1 MEVDENEN
9 DSSEKEKENGD
20 AAKGKGKSREEF
32 PTDRHQSSSS
42 SPSST
47 SHHSPQ
53 HNPRRPSI
61 SRIWED
67 NHERNIPSSSSRA
80 QPPSASPS
88 HPQTQA
94 QTHIPLPQHP
104 QSQSQSTST
113 NNPISASDAAAAE
126 AASKTAK
133 ELYEERIARV
143 RTAINSRGAHMAVVP
158 GPPPNAQLPATA
170 AAANAE
176 EVPRVPLAVGSGPG
190 PAVPSRERDR
200 ERERRE
206 VDERERERERERRE
220 SGSGMY
226 ARLPPPPPP
235 SAYERER
242 RGGGLVPPPPPPPQA
257 SGSSSQAYGRGEAA
271 YARAQQPPPPPPS
284 HGHGHGHASLPTP
297 TRSPTNPYPH
307 GYERTPRS
315 EYAHDRERERERDQR
330 DQRDQRERE
339 MDRQREYEYEY
350 ARTHKEHPHSY
361 PHPHPPPHSHSHS
374 HSRDYPPPSSSSNP
388 EHDAYREMT
397 APQPVPHNLSL
408 EYQRQF
414 RSGVNNGAPSMP
426 GALGAG
432 KGKGKRR
439 STANFKGEERDM
451 LDNAD
456 TLPSN
461 PPTRSPTLS
470 PVANYNPSSHPIP
483 STSGSMFGVMKPI
496 ITGNNYTPYDSSS
509 GSTPSGSPTMTRALP
524 SLRDTLA
531 SPALPGP
538 GPRQTQTPGK
548 GQSQWGY
555 AEGEEYEDDEG
566 TVAGAAEGEERPK
579 KRRRTRIAL
588 SCAECKR
595 RKIKC
600 DRLQPCTPC
609 TRRGDQTNC
618 KWTVNENSVPPPR
631 DGAPSRAEFDALQN
645 RLMHVE
651 RLLQSMV
658 PNYQQAPQPQPQ
670 REAPAAQQGNPY
682 PTLTTPDSA
691 RRGSVSYPPQDV
703 HHAPP
708 DPPPDRYAHH
718 PPPPHHPAHG
728 GHGGYTHGYAPH
740 GHGHAQAHGHAASG
754 SVFQS
759 TGPMAPG
766 SPDRRMMA
774 PLTTPV
780 VKLEDSSQAHDP
792 SSSRSNAVLS
802 LHPNSAAAT
811 AMSGPE
817 KPPTLKLLP
826 EALRKSGVGGRLSG
840 STFPLSDADWEQL
853 TSVALAGAN
862 KQRAEAG
869 SMHVDVQKE
878 LEALVATL
886 PSKEYCDKIWACYVE
901 RLEWQHCIL
910 HPGLFQQM
918 YDTFWAFK
926 THPERAACTPISW
939 LALFLIVMSHGL
951 GTMGPSEATKAGI
964 AQDTAH
970 WRMMCTQLWIAS
982 ERALALDNFSK
993 EVTVEVIQTLVL
1005 LCYRA
1010 ISLDPK
1016 GWHHQSPILAMAIR
1030 LSMSI
1035 GLNNVVSDT
1044 PGDVPPPGL
1053 FKRELWRRIWY
1064 NVVYLDWRFS
1074 VPIGDSYFITDTSFT
1089 TELPA
1094 NLEWNEMGDGAVFK
1108 PNPRNVFTLASV
1120 FLARVLVASR
1130 VRDLC
1135 DALHHATRNGIQD
1148 VTRLLYDHE
1157 LAVNDTITHQ
1167 PPCLIARD
1175 ERGDAKVQWARII
1188 HNLELDYRAIQIH
1201 RSFLVA
1207 DFREARAR
1215 TVCVDTASKMLQ
1227 YFMEG
1232 KQINAPNVWWWY
1244 GYTACVV
1251 LMMEQFYADPIPTT
1265 DFARLNHRLD
1275 NIAAYVAMQRSHD
1288 EVTHRAWEGV
1298 LILETL
1304 VSEVQRRR
1312 KVAAGASP
1320 HASEPGQPTLKRSY
1334 DQVDASGSV
1343 QCQSVTR
1350 VPTSSPIHAFRKW
1363 ILSVI
1368 PFLKLAPVPGLPSAN
1383 PRQRDMDASFWDAI
1397 LDLDTETHKTTRR
1410 SNFGK
1415 V

>member
-1 MEVDENEN
+1 MDVDE
-9 DSSEKEKENGD
+9 SEKEKEGNGITNED
-20 AAKGKGKSREEF
+20 KGKGKSRE
-32 PTDRHQSSSS
+32 DSS
-42 SPSST
+42 SPPQIPADRDHPQPSSST
-47 SHHSPQ
+47 TRSSQ

-61 SRIWED
+61 SRMWED
-67 NHERNIPSSSSRA
+67 NHERNIPSSSRA
-80 QPPSASPS
+80 QPSSTSPS
-88 HPQTQA
+88 QP
-94 QTHIPLPQHP
+94 PLPPPPPPPQV
-104 QSQSQSTST
+104 QSQPPST
-113 NNPISASDAAAAE
+113 NTPTVADAE
-126 AASKTAK
+126 AAKRASKTAK

-158 GPPPNAQLPATA
+158 GPPPDAQLPLATA
-170 AAANAE
+170 GNANANAE
-176 EVPRVPLAVGSGPG
+176 EVPGVPLELGSGPG
-190 PAVPSRERDR
+190 PAVPSRNRDRDR
-200 ERERRE
+200 EEHREKDGGERRAS
-206 VDERERERERERRE
+206 VSG
-220 SGSGMY
+220 SGSGMHVS

-235 SAYERER
+235 PQPPSSYERER
-242 RGGGLVPPPPPPPQA
+242 RGGGFPPLPPPPPQTYE
-257 SGSSSQAYGRGEAA
+257 SNSNSQGHGRGDTYGRA
-271 YARAQQPPPPPPS
+271 QPPPPPPS
-284 HGHGHGHASLPTP
+284 HGHGPSSLPTP
-297 TRSPTNPYPH
+297 THSPTNSYTAH
-307 GYERTPRS
+307 GYERGLRS
-315 EYAHDRERERERDQR
+315 KYPHDSERDRDREQR
-330 DQRDQRERE
+330 GQRDQRERE
-339 MDRQREYEYEY
+339 TDKLRENEYEY
-350 ARTHKEHPHSY
+350 ARTHANDHPHAY
-361 PHPHPPPHSHSHS
+361 PHPHS
-374 HSRDYPPPSSSSNP
+374 HSRPHDYPPAHSASNPPPNSNP

-397 APQPVPHNLSL
+397 APQPVPHHLSL

-414 RSGVNNGAPSMP
+414 RSGGANN
-426 GALGAG
+426 AG
-432 KGKGKRR
+432 KDRKGKRR
-439 STANFKGEERDM
+439 STISFKEDPLEAEP
-451 LDNAD
+451 L
-456 TLPSN
+456 TSN

-470 PVANYNPSSHPIP
+470 PVANYNPSSQPVP
-483 STSGSMFGVMKPI
+483 KEGSMFGIMKPI
-496 ITGNNYTPYDSSS
+496 KTGNNYTPYASSS

-524 SLRDTLA
+524 SLRDTLV
-531 SPALPGP
+531 SPTLPAP
-538 GPRQTQTPGK
+538 GQRRPQEAQTPGK
-548 GQSQWGY
+548 WGY
-555 AEGEEYEDDEG
+555 AEGDEYEDDEG
-566 TVAGAAEGEERPK
+566 TVGGLAEDERPK

-595 RKIKC
+595 RKFKC

-618 KWTVNENSVPPPR
+618 KWTVNENRCIAFFLKVILYLISYNNVSSIAPPR
-631 DGAPSRAEFDALQN
+631 DGAPTRAEFDALQA

-658 PNYQQAPQPQPQ
+658 PNYAQAAQPPPQPQ
-670 REAPAAQQGNPY
+670 RDAPAAPQGNPY
-682 PTLTTPDSA
+682 PTLTTPSDSG
-691 RRGSVSYPPQDV
+691 RRGSVSLYPPNEV
-703 HHAPP
+703 RHAPP

-718 PPPPHHPAHG
+718 PPPPHYPSHG
-728 GHGGYTHGYAPH
+728 QAHGGYTHGYAHGQAQVH
-740 GHGHAQAHGHAASG
+740 GHTQTASG
-754 SVFQS
+754 PVFQS
-759 TGPMAPG
+759 TGPTTPG
-766 SPDRRMMA
+766 SPERRMMA
-774 PLTTPV
+774 PQTTPV
-780 VKLEDSSQAHDP
+780 VKLEDQAQTQVQAYDPPASSTAR
-792 SSSRSNAVLS
+792 SSAVLS
-802 LHPNSAAAT
+802 LNPNSTTAAT
-811 AMSGPE
+811 E

-826 EALRKSGVGGRLSG
+826 EALRKSGGGGRLSG

-878 LEALVATL
+878 LEALVGTL
-886 PSKEYCDKIWACYVE
+886 PSKESCDKIWACYVE

-918 YDTFWAFK
+918 HDTFWAFK
-926 THPERAACTPISW
+926 THTERAACTPISW

-951 GTMGPSEATKAGI
+951 CSMGPSDATKAGI

-993 EVTVEVIQTLVL
+993 DVTVEVVQTL
-1005 LCYRA
+1005 
-1010 ISLDPK
+1010 LDPK

-1035 GLNNVVSDT
+1035 GLNNVVNDT

-1094 NLEWNEMGDGAVFK
+1094 NLEWHEMAEGAVFK
-1108 PNPRNVFTLASV
+1108 PNPRNVFA
-1120 FLARVLVASR
+1120 
-1130 VRDLC
+1130 C
-1135 DALHHATRNGIQD
+1135 DTLHHATRNGIHD

-1167 PPCLIARD
+1167 PPCLISRD
-1175 ERGDAKVQWARII
+1175 ERGDAKVQWARIT

-1201 RSFLVA
+1201 RAFLVA

-1215 TVCVDTASKMLQ
+1215 TVCVDTAAKMLLC
-1227 YFMEG
+1227 FMEG
-1232 KQINAPNVWWWY
+1232 RQINAPNVWWWY
-1244 GYTACVV
+1244 GYIACVV
-1251 LMMEQFYADPIPTT
+1251 LMMEQYYADPLPTA
-1265 DFARLNHRLD
+1265 DVARLNHRLD
-1275 NIAAYVAMQRSHD
+1275 SIGAYVAMQRTND
-1288 EVTHRAWEGV
+1288 EVTHRAWDGV

-1304 VSEVQRRR
+1304 ISELQRRR
-1312 KVAAGASP
+1312 KVAAGATP
-1320 HASEPGQPTLKRSY
+1320 HPSEPGQPNLKRSY
-1334 DQVDASGSV
+1334 DQVDASGTV

-1350 VPTSSPIHAFRKW
+1350 VPTSSPIHSFRKW

-1368 PFLKLAPVPGLPSAN
+1368 PFLKLTPVPGIPSAN